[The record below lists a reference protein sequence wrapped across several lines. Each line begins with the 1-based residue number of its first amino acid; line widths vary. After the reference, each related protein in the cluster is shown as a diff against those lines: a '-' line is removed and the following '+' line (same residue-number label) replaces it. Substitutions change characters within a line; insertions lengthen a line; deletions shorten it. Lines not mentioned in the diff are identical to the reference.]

1 MTTPTIDTTPATTE
15 PAPVTPVDTSR
26 AFGIASLVL
35 GIASIAFGYTVL
47 VPIAAIVIG
56 AIALIR
62 ETAGR
67 NYSVWGIVIA
77 SVSLALPVIALIFGL
92 AVIAPFGIFALF
104 LGQ

>member
-1 MTTPTIDTTPATTE
+1 MTTPTIDTIPTAEDVLTATTE
-15 PAPVTPVDTSR
+15 ESRILGITS
-26 AFGIASLVL
+26 FVL
-35 GIASIAFGYTVL
+35 GLASIAFGYTVL

-56 AIALIR
+56 AIALNR